1 MVETDP
7 RSEGEGR
14 RGKAKGVI
22 VRPMVEWFA
31 SVFGPGALAELASS
45 VAAPWREE
53 LVAERPALGIIPAGW
68 YDERLASAL
77 ADAVVGAASR
87 AMSEADA
94 LRAIGAVT
102 VDRSL
107 GRVSRAALEWFASPE
122 TAAISAQMFW
132 RFYHSTGS
140 ISASVAG
147 ASMHAV
153 GIWGVHGRRWCAI
166 VGASSVRVLELTGC
180 TDVRLERHTC
190 GGGERSCE
198 MTLRWTP
205 R

>member
-1 MVETDP
+1 M
-7 RSEGEGR
+7 
-14 RGKAKGVI
+14 
-22 VRPMVEWFA
+22 RPMVEWFA
-31 SVFGPGALAELASS
+31 STFGPAALPELAASIE
-45 VAAPWREE
+45 APWCEE
-53 LVAERPALGIIPAGW
+53 LVADRPALGIIPAGW

-77 ADAVVGAASR
+77 ADAVVAAAAARS
-87 AMSEADA
+87 MTEAEV

-122 TAAISAQMFW
+122 TTAISAQMFW

-147 ASMHAV
+147 SSMHAV
-153 GIWGVHGRRWCAI
+153 GNWGLHGKRWCAI
-166 VGASSVRVLELTGC
+166 VGASAVRVLEHTGC
-180 TDVRLERHTC
+180 GDARLERHTC

-198 MTLRWTP
+198 MTLRWSP